1 MAWPGAA
8 LLTAAAVALA
18 LARRRR
24 GRVRLG
30 VVCMTKQPLDF
41 FAWLRHHRRTGVEHF
56 FVRVEDTPELARA
69 LQRPPYDRFVTCE
82 VGSGEREYYRQ
93 VDRQQDF
100 VRRAICAARQLGVSH
115 LVHIDDDELLHC
127 PAGRGALDDEM
138 LAAAGASC
146 FVLQNVEAV
155 FDEERC
161 ERVFE
166 GTTAFC
172 TNPVK
177 FTAYVNGKSIG
188 ATEDAA
194 LAPRGAHRF
203 TGAEHHVP
211 SRVALVLHY
220 ESPCVARW
228 RQKFRAYAERNA
240 SACASG
246 DLPFPFYCESMR
258 PDASEAT
265 WRAWKT
271 RARHARADLVDVT
284 I

>member
-100 VRRAICAARQLGVSH
+100 VRRAICAL
-115 LVHIDDDELLHC
+115 
-127 PAGRGALDDEM
+127 
-138 LAAAGASC
+138 C
-146 FVLQNVEAV
+146 F
-155 FDEERC
+155 
-161 ERVFE
+161 
-166 GTTAFC
+166 
-172 TNPVK
+172 
-177 FTAYVNGKSIG
+177 
-188 ATEDAA
+188 
-194 LAPRGAHRF
+194 
-203 TGAEHHVP
+203 
-211 SRVALVLHY
+211 SRV
-220 ESPCVARW
+220 
-228 RQKFRAYAERNA
+228 
-240 SACASG
+240 
-246 DLPFPFYCESMR
+246 SM
-258 PDASEAT
+258 
-265 WRAWKT
+265 
-271 RARHARADLVDVT
+271 
-284 I
+284 